1 MVVVLSFSDCY
12 SSVTTPRLSST
23 AVAFETSLRQNLWA
37 LAVAFLMQVKVSI
50 DGTFR
55 PVADLPEVAPGS
67 PA

>member
-23 AVAFETSLRQNLWA
+23 AVAFETSLQNLWA
-37 LAVAFLMQVKVSI
+37 LAVAFLMPVKVSI
-50 DGTFR
+50 NGTFR